1 MDLLFILEKWIKPM
15 ANKKRDQFLQNFP
28 LPKGWTVK
36 KEKEEKHSIIT
47 KDKVHFQIDFSQNQ
61 TLFKNQAFVQAIG
74 FKKQSLSILDI
85 TAGWAK
91 DSFLMYQLGC
101 QVTAIEANP
110 FVFYMVQES
119 LEKEKVPTNS
129 FQIKLGNSLNYLKS
143 LKKLQD
149 YPDVIFMDPMF
160 EGRKKSK
167 SKKNLRILKEIVGE
181 TTDKQKLFEE
191 SLLKAKKRVVVKR
204 HKLDKALD
212 KNILCSFK
220 GHSVFYDVFN
230 PIGDNPIEN

>member
-1 MDLLFILEKWIKPM
+1 MDT
-15 ANKKRDQFLQNFP
+15 KKRDQFLQRFP

-36 KEKEEKHSIIT
+36 KEKGEKHSILT
-47 KDKVHFQIDFSQNQ
+47 KDKLRFQIDFTKSQS
-61 TLFKNQAFVQAIG
+61 LAKNQALTQAIG
-74 FKKQSLSILDI
+74 FKKQPLSLLDI

-119 LEKEKVPTNS
+119 LELEKAPANR
-129 FQIKLGNSLNYLKS
+129 FQIKLDNSLNYLKS
-143 LKKLQD
+143 LKKFQD
-149 YPDVIFMDPMF
+149 YPDVIFIDPMF
-160 EGRKKSK
+160 EGRKKSL
-167 SKKNLRILKEIVGE
+167 SKKALRILKEIVGE
-181 TTDKQKLFEE
+181 TIDKQQLFNE

-204 HKLDKALD
+204 HKLDKPLQ

-220 GHSVFYDVFN
+220 GHSVFYDVFK
-230 PIGDNPIEN
+230 PIGDNRIES